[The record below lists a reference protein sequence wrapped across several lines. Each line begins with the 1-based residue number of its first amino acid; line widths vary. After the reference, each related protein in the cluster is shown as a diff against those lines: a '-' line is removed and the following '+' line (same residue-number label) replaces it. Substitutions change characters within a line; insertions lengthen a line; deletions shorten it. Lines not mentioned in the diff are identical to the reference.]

1 MQKILSPNIQ
11 VLRAVSVLAVVAFHL
26 NSSFFRWGYLGVDA
40 FFVVSGFVITPQL
53 MALAISKAPMN
64 SLKSFFAKRLRRLA
78 PALGIVL
85 VTTSLLMTL
94 IGPLSELR
102 FFTIQG
108 MASLLFAANLAA
120 FRLSRENYFNPNPNG
135 LIHTWSLSTEEQI
148 YFILPLALIFYYKIW
163 QNFSKAFYL
172 LLILTYLGYKLL
184 LINPGDFASSTPL
197 SNPNALFY
205 SPISRIWEF
214 LVGSVVFLFLQA
226 NSRKKRITANP
237 ILKILICTVL
247 ILICSKLG
255 LPELI
260 SVSSAIFIIYSDDLF
275 AKPSKLNK
283 ALTWIGDKSYVIYL
297 VHMPIIHIFHNSPL
311 FVKFSTPFLNIVSV
325 IIILL
330 TTIVIS
336 SKWENQYRASG
347 KFENTR
353 IKRIIIMFIIIPFII
368 LSVLR
373 VGSITFF
380 GFTKPPVLQGTILCE
395 NPGNYGEC
403 VKFNNNATGDLILI
417 GDSHAAAVSK
427 SVEDIAVNANK
438 NFILMQGRGCQILPL
453 EENEISNDVVYK
465 KPRSCK
471 EIVSNI
477 FQLVKS
483 KPNAQILLSQRSIVI
498 QKDVE
503 DKYLN
508 LKIQGIKQ
516 LQQFNSNITVVGSV
530 PEFKESQHQGT
541 AFDLFSKTVSIE
553 KSTMLPEPFFEDL
566 EMKREMKNLNI
577 RYIST
582 VDILCKKRCI
592 LKNQGAYLYWDENH
606 ISLEGAIFLST
617 DIKNSLK
624 N

>member
-1 MQKILSPNIQ
+1 
-11 VLRAVSVLAVVAFHL
+11 
-26 NSSFFRWGYLGVDA
+26 
-40 FFVVSGFVITPQL
+40 
-53 MALAISKAPMN
+53 
-64 SLKSFFAKRLRRLA
+64 
-78 PALGIVL
+78 
-85 VTTSLLMTL
+85 
-94 IGPLSELR
+94 
-102 FFTIQG
+102 
-108 MASLLFAANLAA
+108 
-120 FRLSRENYFNPNPNG
+120 
-135 LIHTWSLSTEEQI
+135 
-148 YFILPLALIFYYKIW
+148 
-163 QNFSKAFYL
+163 

-226 NSRKKRITANP
+226 NSRKKRITTNP

-353 IKRIIIMFIIIPFII
+353 IKGIIIMFIIIPFII

-503 DKYLN
+503 E
-508 LKIQGIKQ
+508 IQKDRLDAAKKLATKFQ
-516 LQQFNSNITVVGSV
+516 SVV
-530 PEFKESQHQGT
+530 
-541 AFDLFSKTVSIE
+541 
-553 KSTMLPEPFFEDL
+553 
-566 EMKREMKNLNI
+566 
-577 RYIST
+577 
-582 VDILCKKRCI
+582 I
-592 LKNQGAYLYWDENH
+592 LKGSGTVIANPD
-606 ISLEGAIFLST
+606 
-617 DIKNSLK
+617 NSLIINTTGNPALATAGTGDVLAGLCGSLLAQQWPIWDAALAAVWIHGYAADCMVNEGIGPIGITAPELLPYLRK
-624 N
+624 SLNQLLLT